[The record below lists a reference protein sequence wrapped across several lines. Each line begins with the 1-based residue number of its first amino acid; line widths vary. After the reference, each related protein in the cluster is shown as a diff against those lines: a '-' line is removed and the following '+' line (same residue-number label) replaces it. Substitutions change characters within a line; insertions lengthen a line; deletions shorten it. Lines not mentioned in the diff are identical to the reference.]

1 MDITEAQRVLH
12 AASTELLR
20 LDQRALRR
28 QLDRFR
34 GRDPGAGGWTAWLAQ
49 LAAARSRQIRR
60 VDQVPA
66 VTVDAQL
73 PIAAHADDLVAL
85 IRRHQVLV
93 VAGETGSGKSTQLP
107 KLCLAAGRGRH
118 GLIGC
123 TQPRRIAAKSV
134 AKRVAD
140 ELASPIGGLVG
151 WQVRFTDQVGDNALI
166 KFMTDGILLAE
177 TPSDR
182 LLDRYDTLIID
193 EAHERSLN
201 IDFLL
206 GYLKDLLPRRPD
218 LKLIITSATIDTT
231 RFAQHFCN
239 APVVSVEGRG
249 FPVEVRY
256 RPLAGDEEDRKD
268 RALYQGIATAIAE
281 LSRHDPLGDILVFLP
296 GEREIRDA
304 HQFLTRQGLKHTEVL
319 ALYAR
324 LSVAEQDRVFAPGG
338 ARRIVL
344 ATNVAETSITVPR
357 VRFVI
362 DAGNARIA
370 RYSPR
375 IKVQR
380 LHIEPVSQAAANQ
393 RAGRC
398 GRTAPG
404 ICIRLYDEA
413 DFQVRPAYTDPEI
426 HRSSLAGVILRM
438 AKLKLGDPLRFPFLD
453 PPDSRM
459 VGDGWQLLEELGAV
473 DQQHQ
478 LTPIGRTMAELPVDV
493 RLARLLVAGR
503 DLDCLAEMLV
513 LASGLA
519 IADPRERPHDARQAA
534 DAAHAVFADERSD
547 FVALLNLWQAYE
559 QQHEALSQGKLRD
572 WSRQHFLSYLRLREW
587 RELHRQLK
595 LKVQELGWK
604 QNVQPASYEVL
615 HQTLLRAYITQLGE
629 RDEKGFYRSTRGKSF
644 QVFPASTLAKSKQ
657 KWLLAATLLDTEKL
671 WALTCA
677 RIDPAWIEPAATH
690 LAKSRHYDPHW
701 DEANGRAVCF
711 EDVNLLGL
719 QIVSKRRVALEAI
732 DAKQARELFL
742 RHALL
747 RGELKVQ
754 HQLYAHNAR
763 MRVLAREREEKSR
776 RRGLLK
782 SEDELLPWFDARVP
796 PGIASVN
803 ALTRLLGRGGSTLE
817 TALRLSVEDLL
828 KPDVRDPDR
837 DFPRQWHIEQLKLPL
852 AYRFEPGAIDDGVTV
867 DVQLEQ
873 LGRLDPSALEWLVPG
888 LRAEKAAGLIKS
900 LPKQLRRNFV
910 PAPDFAQAFLEAH
923 PQVPA
928 GLGLADALAAF
939 LSRVT
944 GVAVGSGDFDVA
956 ELATHLRLNIRL
968 FDEHRKLLAQGRDL
982 GALLQQFG
990 ARAQAAFAERAQ
1002 GDYKRDGLRAWPE
1015 LLLPPEIRQRD
1026 GSRAYP
1032 ALVDQ
1037 GNAVGVRVFALAEE
1051 AASAHRAGVLALL
1064 RIDLSEEIRYWRKQ
1078 LPLSKRAELNFSVLG
1093 AAEQLRIDTVDA
1105 LFEELSSPLLDVRD
1119 RDSFLAA
1126 CVRVRRELGSALRE
1140 RAALLEPVLIAYGE
1154 LKQRLKPPLM
1164 GFASGNLDD
1173 ARAQLDRLVHPGFTR
1188 HLPQAQLKHYPR
1200 YLKALGQR
1208 LDGMLKDPA
1217 RDQARMLEV
1226 QALERQFGQ
1235 RVDTLGPERRQQVLY
1250 LLQELRVSL
1259 FAQTLGTA
1267 ESVSPKRIARLLEG

>member
-1 MDITEAQRVLH
+1 MDITEAQRALH
-12 AASTELLR
+12 AATSELLR

-34 GRDPGAGGWTAWLAQ
+34 ARGPGAGGWDAWQGQ
-49 LAAARSRQIRR
+49 LTAARSRHARR
-60 VDQVPA
+60 AAQVPA

-73 PIAAHADDLVAL
+73 PIAAHADELVAL

-107 KLCLAAGRGRH
+107 KLCLAAGRGRT

-140 ELASPIGGLVG
+140 ELRTPLGDLVG

-182 LLDRYDTLIID
+182 LLDRYDTLIVD

-206 GYLKDLLPRRPD
+206 GYLKELLPRRPD
-218 LKLIITSATIDTT
+218 LKLIITSATIDTA
-231 RFAQHFCN
+231 RFARHFGD

-256 RPLAGDEEDRKD
+256 RPLAGDEEERKD
-268 RALYQGIATAIAE
+268 RALYQGIAGAIAE

-304 HQFLTRQGLKHTEVL
+304 HEFLSRQGLKHTEVL

-324 LSVAEQDRVFAPGG
+324 LSVTEQDRVFAPGG

-362 DAGNARIA
+362 DAGSARIA

-404 ICIRLYDEA
+404 ICIRLYDEV
-413 DFQVRPAYTDPEI
+413 DFQVRPEYSDPEI

-438 AKLKLGDPLRFPFLD
+438 AKLKLGDPLQFPFLD

-473 DQQHQ
+473 DPQHQ
-478 LTPIGRTMAELPVDV
+478 LTAIGRTMAELPVDV

-503 DLDCLAEMLV
+503 DFDCLMEMLV
-513 LASGLA
+513 LASGLG

-547 FVALLNLWQAYE
+547 FVALLNLWLSYE

-572 WSRQHFLSYLRLREW
+572 WARQHFLSYLRLREW

-595 LKVQELGWK
+595 LKVQELGWQ

-615 HQTLLRAYITQLGE
+615 HQALLRAYVTQLGE
-629 RDEKGFYRSTRGKSF
+629 RDEKGVYRSTRGKSF

-677 RIDPAWIEPAATH
+677 RVDPAWIEPAATH
-690 LAKSRHYDPHW
+690 LAKSRYYDPHW

-719 QIVSKRRVALEAI
+719 QIVTKRRIALEPI
-732 DAKQARELFL
+732 DPAEARALFL
-742 RHALL
+742 RHAML

-754 HQLYAHNAR
+754 HRLFAHNAR

-782 SEDELLPWFDARVP
+782 GEDELLPWFAERVP
-796 PGIASVN
+796 AGIASVN
-803 ALTRLLGRGGSTLE
+803 ALTRALGRGDSVLE
-817 TALRLSVEDLL
+817 QALKLSVEDLL
-828 KPDVRDPDR
+828 KPDARDPER

-852 AYRFEPGAIDDGVTV
+852 AYRFEPGATDDGVTV

-873 LGRLDPSALEWLVPG
+873 LGRLDASALEWLVPG
-888 LRAEKAAGLIKS
+888 LRAEKAAALIKS
-900 LPKQLRRNFV
+900 LPKPLRRNFV

-923 PQVPA
+923 PEVPA
-928 GLGLADALAAF
+928 SLGFADALSAF

-944 GVAVGSGDFDVA
+944 GVAVVAGDFDVT
-956 ELATHLRLNIRL
+956 ELALHLRLNIRL

-982 GALLQQFG
+982 SALLQQFG

-1015 LLLPPEIRQRD
+1015 LALPSEIRQRD

-1051 AASAHRAGVLALL
+1051 AVAAHRAGVLALL
-1064 RIDLSEEIRYWRKQ
+1064 RIDLSEEIRFWRKQ

-1093 AAEQLRIDTVDA
+1093 AAEQLRVDTVDA
-1105 LFEELSSPLLDVRD
+1105 LFEELSAPLLDVRD

-1126 CVRVRRELGSALRE
+1126 CVRVRRELGTALRE

-1154 LKQRLKPPLM
+1154 LKQRLKSPLM

-1188 HLPQAQLKHYPR
+1188 RLPQAQLKHYPR
-1200 YLKALGQR
+1200 YLKALSQR

-1226 QALERQFGQ
+1226 QALERQFSQ
-1235 RVDTLGPERRQQVLY
+1235 RADVLGPERRQQVQY

-1259 FAQTLGTA
+1259 FAQVLGTA